1 MDDFPAP
8 DNKDIDKPITE
19 ITNDDAV
26 SLGHKL
32 PRAKP
37 ITLTFYDRLQDY
49 PYTTT
54 FYVRE
59 ETPQEQSEALVR
71 VVSDLSI
78 CILGKYKIGYK
89 DFIVPDYRDKLKLIA
104 PNAMGTFKWLI
115 KFHVTTYFGDLMA
128 RSVTIPGRDYET
140 SIGANYGLKGS
151 AAKRPD
157 PKHPKWINFVDLFT
171 AICVSKEGMTINNH
185 VDLDI
190 TSSNWPPKGAKKR
203 R

>member
-1 MDDFPAP
+1 MSDLQQSNLNDGESSQS
-8 DNKDIDKPITE
+8 DN
-19 ITNDDAV
+19 AV
-26 SLGHKL
+26 ILGHKL

-37 ITLTFYDRLQDY
+37 IMLTFYDRLQDY

-59 ETPQEQSEALVR
+59 ETSQEQSESLIKA
-71 VVSDLSI
+71 VSDLSI
-78 CILGKYKIGYK
+78 CILGKYKIGYQ
-89 DFIVPDYRDKLKLIA
+89 DFIVPDYRDKLKRIT
-104 PNAMGTFKWLI
+104 PYAMGTFKWLI
-115 KFHVTTYFGDLMA
+115 KFYVTTYFGDLMA
-128 RSVTIPGRDYET
+128 RSVTIPGRDIDT
-140 SIGANYGLKGS
+140 SIGVTHGVNYGLKGN

-157 PKHPKWINFVDLFT
+157 PKHPKWITFVQIFT
-171 AICVSKEGMTINNH
+171 AICVSKEGMIMNNY